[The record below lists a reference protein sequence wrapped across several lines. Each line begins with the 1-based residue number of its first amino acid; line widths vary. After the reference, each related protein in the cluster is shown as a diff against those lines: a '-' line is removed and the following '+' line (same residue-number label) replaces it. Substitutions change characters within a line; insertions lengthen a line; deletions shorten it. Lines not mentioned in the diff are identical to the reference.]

1 MRRGEIWTVSGGP
14 AYAGKPR
21 PAVILQADIF
31 HNIESTTVCL
41 FTSDAAHAPT
51 IRIPVYPTPENGL
64 RTPSWLMVDKLVTV
78 PRDKLGTRVGI
89 LDPDS
94 LSELSRAVTI
104 FLNLAPERPLRGAT
118 STSAK

>member
-1 MRRGEIWTVSGGP
+1 
-14 AYAGKPR
+14 
-21 PAVILQADIF
+21 VILQADIF

-94 LSELSRAVTI
+94 LSELQPRRHHLSESGARAAPPRRHVN
-104 FLNLAPERPLRGAT
+104 FGKVAANLPRRGRGAHELH
-118 STSAK
+118 